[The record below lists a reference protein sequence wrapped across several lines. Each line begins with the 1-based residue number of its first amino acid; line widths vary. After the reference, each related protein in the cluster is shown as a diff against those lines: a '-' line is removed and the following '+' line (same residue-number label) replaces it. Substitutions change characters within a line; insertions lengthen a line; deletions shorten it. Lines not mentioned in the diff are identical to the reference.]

1 MAELKYDLRSLPFS
15 ITILKLNN
23 EGSSGINFGGKG
35 IEIFAV
41 LSKPTLT
48 IHRNGA
54 IRIIPKKNNKVKLV
68 MLFVRSVFLELSL
81 FFISYPSPSYNSI
94 FDTFR
99 LKNVNM
105 SIIINMTYEIG
116 RASCRERE

>member
-23 EGSSGINFGGKG
+23 EGSSSINFGGKG

-41 LSKPTLT
+41 LSKLTLT

-54 IRIIPKKNNKVKLV
+54 MRIIPKKNNKVKLV
-68 MLFVRSVFLELSL
+68 MLFVRSVFLDLSL
-81 FFISYPSPSYNSI
+81 LFFFYHFFYYKYFFVHLLISDITY
-94 FDTFR
+94 
-99 LKNVNM
+99 
-105 SIIINMTYEIG
+105 IIQL
-116 RASCRERE
+116 